1 MGRLI
6 DIAWPDLDVTVV
18 AELADESNPE
28 MCEEFWQHLPFRV
41 LQAHPVVSGESLYCW
56 TPIVSTAPVRHRER
70 IIDCPIG
77 RLRYSQSTGNKMS
90 VQYGQGLEPLAQP
103 VLGQVREADCHL
115 LPGVGKA
122 IWENVFWRKAE
133 MFVEVRRHDG
143 TKGEAADDSALPEVA
158 RVFLAEA
165 RRVQEQ
171 EPEDLRNIRL
181 GLVEDTG
188 SYGQYFTAWDY
199 ANGMVRD
206 YIMYTI
212 YPLLK
217 LADKLSPADL
227 AVALDEFDVPYSSY
241 LGYSGLVTMDKFA
254 GMMRDAVRQ
263 SGDREEIKTILRAF
277 LMYGN
282 RLCAWSFHYFPWH
295 IGLFYNRQAGGQE
308 MPGRWVQRPSRLSP

>member
-6 DIAWPDLDVTVV
+6 DISWPDLDVIVV

-103 VLGQVREADCHL
+103 VLGQVLPEYCDL
-115 LPGVGKA
+115 LPGVGKE

-133 MFVEVRRHDG
+133 MFIEVKRHDG
-143 TKGEAADDSALPEVA
+143 SVAAPQPDKNLPEIA
-158 RVFLAEA
+158 KTFLAEA
-165 RRVQEQ
+165 RRVQES

-217 LADKLSPADL
+217 LADKLSPEDL
-227 AVALDEFDVPYSSY
+227 ATSLDEFDVPYSSY
-241 LGYSGLVTMDKFA
+241 LGYSGLVTLDKFA

-263 SGDREEIKTILRAF
+263 SKDREEIKMILRAF

-295 IGLFYNRQAGGQE
+295 IGLFYNRQIGGQE
-308 MPGRWVQRPSRLSP
+308 MPGRWIQRPSRLNG